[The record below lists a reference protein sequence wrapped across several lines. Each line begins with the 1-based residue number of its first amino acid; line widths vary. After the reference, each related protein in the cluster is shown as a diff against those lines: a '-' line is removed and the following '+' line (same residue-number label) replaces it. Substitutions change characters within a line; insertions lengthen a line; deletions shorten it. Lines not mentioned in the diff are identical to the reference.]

1 MPRQVNER
9 EFMALCR
16 NAIVFSLSLLLTAGA
31 LAQSVIKPTGN
42 AQRFPKADKKLAEQ
56 TKPASSQWLL
66 DANDDTERF
75 RRLQIMFSGT
85 ETLMWEISHRFDA
98 LFVAIEKKN
107 WEMGVYQWEKI
118 RDKMNHA
125 AMKRP
130 VRTQNLESKFLENGV
145 WQNMHDALY
154 SKDFD
159 RIKPEFMLVR
169 KACMECHIAEN
180 VGFLNDSPVF
190 ARTEAFSGAA
200 K

>member
-1 MPRQVNER
+1 MSIRRSVIILL
-9 EFMALCR
+9 MAL
-16 NAIVFSLSLLLTAGA
+16 LLPASA

-42 AQRFPKADKKLAEQ
+42 PQRFPKADKKLAEQ
-56 TKPASSQWLL
+56 TKPASAQWLL
-66 DANDDTERF
+66 DANDDAERF

-130 VRTQNLESKFLENGV
+130 VRTQNLEAKFLENGV

-159 RIKPEFMLVR
+159 RIRPEFMLVR
-169 KACMECHIAEN
+169 KACMDCHNAEN

-190 ARTEAFSGAA
+190 VRTEAFSGVA